1 MNAAKTV
8 VIETLAAFLM
18 IDSMP
23 PKLMVVIPSM
33 RCVFNDRFNAP
44 KIDGRYTEHALAR
57 KTRTVPIKF
66 KD

>member
-33 RCVFNDRFNAP
+33 RLKGKQELFRA
-44 KIDGRYTEHALAR
+44 YLLT
-57 KTRTVPIKF
+57 
-66 KD
+66 